1 MLTLAAKGL
10 PAARRQTKVPLLAV
24 AVKQSHPFIIAVL
37 MELQAKLGRLLQDLA
52 SAPGAHHAV
61 QALSCCLEQVF
72 YKVYPDKARGAC
84 DQHCSIPWLFSV
96 LKWLAVPF
104 LRRFVRGHPRIL
116 RGIDGRQCL

>member
-52 SAPGAHHAV
+52 SACWVGLITLTTVLVPGLLVPNQGVIVVSVSTFHA
-61 QALSCCLEQVF
+61 
-72 YKVYPDKARGAC
+72 Y
-84 DQHCSIPWLFSV
+84 
-96 LKWLAVPF
+96 
-104 LRRFVRGHPRIL
+104 
-116 RGIDGRQCL
+116 